1 MKKVLIAILIFIL
14 CCLCALVIIRKTSNK
29 TYGTG
34 SEGTEKIS
42 APFKYAGYSA
52 PEYKSYEKKILFV
65 TMSDGVKLAVDVFIP
80 TKGPAKKSFPVIFI
94 YNSYDR
100 SNINPD
106 MKWWEKAYL
115 WVRYGITGP
124 VFDQMIYDENRF
136 LLSHGYAIVV
146 ADMRGTGAS
155 YGSQMPF
162 MLKVGQ
168 DGKELVDWIESQ
180 EWCDGNVGM
189 LGLSYRGWSQLA
201 TAYYRPRALKCIMP
215 EVIAFNGY
223 SEGFRPGGIA
233 ALRWIETYSD
243 YLNGFNMNIFTDNL
257 RFPKVKKVVTPLYP
271 TCPVVDEDGDGD
283 LADEIPLMDKGDPT
297 TFVDDGLPRYAD
309 GVQRKGNYYY
319 NATMEHMKNI
329 LFKDLAIVIPF
340 IDSKVPTLYGN
351 VTPIDCSPG
360 YFAKKIMESGI
371 AVYNLGGWFDGFIK
385 GTVKLF
391 ATMES
396 KNPSRL
402 LIGPKFHLPGVPE
415 AYADLFSYEGN
426 LKEQTA
432 IERLRFFDR
441 YLKGIQNGIDKEP
454 PVYIYVMNWGW
465 RAEKEWPL
473 KRQVITAYYL
483 GDGKT
488 LSKEK
493 TKDGADDYVVNF
505 TQSSSYGK
513 NDVSRY
519 LMMFTPDGLM
529 ERTSQDKK
537 CLVYD
542 SSPLATDLE
551 VTGHPVVDLW
561 VSSNRS
567 DGDFYVY
574 LTDVDEK
581 GKSLYVSEG
590 QLRAGWH
597 KLYPAD
603 EQVKGVVKVLPEL
616 PWHGYT
622 KGNYQKS
629 PLAGGKII
637 NLRFD
642 LMPVAWVFKKGH
654 RIRIAIAGADY
665 PDFELNPVLSPE
677 NDPVKSLA
685 TIIRVYRSVKYPS
698 KIELPI
704 IPAQ

>member
-1 MKKVLIAILIFIL
+1 M
-14 CCLCALVIIRKTSNK
+14 
-29 TYGTG
+29 
-34 SEGTEKIS
+34 
-42 APFKYAGYSA
+42 
-52 PEYKSYEKKILFV
+52 
-65 TMSDGVKLAVDVFIP
+65 
-80 TKGPAKKSFPVIFI
+80 
-94 YNSYDR
+94 
-100 SNINPD
+100 
-106 MKWWEKAYL
+106 
-115 WVRYGITGP
+115 
-124 VFDQMIYDENRF
+124 
-136 LLSHGYAIVV
+136 
-146 ADMRGTGAS
+146 
-155 YGSQMPF
+155 
-162 MLKVGQ
+162 
-168 DGKELVDWIESQ
+168 
-180 EWCDGNVGM
+180 
-189 LGLSYRGWSQLA
+189 
-201 TAYYRPRALKCIMP
+201 
-215 EVIAFNGY
+215 
-223 SEGFRPGGIA
+223 
-233 ALRWIETYSD
+233 
-243 YLNGFNMNIFTDNL
+243 
-257 RFPKVKKVVTPLYP
+257 P
-271 TCPVVDEDGDGD
+271 TC
-283 LADEIPLMDKGDPT
+283 
-297 TFVDDGLPRYAD
+297 
-309 GVQRKGNYYY
+309 
-319 NATMEHMKNI
+319 
-329 LFKDLAIVIPF
+329 
-340 IDSKVPTLYGN
+340 
-351 VTPIDCSPG
+351 
-360 YFAKKIMESGI
+360 
-371 AVYNLGGWFDGFIK
+371 
-385 GTVKLF
+385 
-391 ATMES
+391 
-396 KNPSRL
+396 
-402 LIGPKFHLPGVPE
+402 FHN
-415 AYADLFSYEGN
+415 EGN

-432 IERLRFFDR
+432 IERVRFFDR

-473 KRQVITAYYL
+473 KRQVVTDYYL

-493 TKDGADDYVVNF
+493 TKDGADDYIVDY

-529 ERTSQDKK
+529 ERTAQDKK

-542 SSPLATDLE
+542 SSPLATDIE

-597 KLYPAD
+597 KLYPAE

-622 KGNYQKS
+622 KVNYQKS

-677 NDPVKSLA
+677 NDPAKSLA
-685 TIIRVYRSVKYPS
+685 ATIRVYRSVKYPS
-698 KIELPI
+698 RIELPI